1 MNAIFQETAVDE
13 IQGLYGPFTFSEIL
27 LQQVWWRGDF
37 ASARSVTTDGRS
49 LVILHPGRWNRL
61 GGPDFMNARLRLGGR
76 EVTGD
81 VELHLRAEGWAA
93 HDHAADPA
101 YDRVALH
108 VVLFPP
114 GPAAPPARLR
124 SGATIPTLV
133 LIPLLHHDLEEYAAD
148 AAVEALAARDDPVA
162 LEALARLTPEDC
174 AAQLRAQ
181 AVQRW
186 QQKLHF
192 ASLRIAR
199 LGWTE
204 ACHHT
209 ALDILGYRRNRAPML
224 KIAGAFPLAQW
235 PQLAGSDLAHL
246 EAAQAGAWNTQGLRP
261 ANHPRTR
268 LQQYLAWTQAR
279 PGWPAQLEAKV
290 AIQYGRAGE
299 PGRPTGEVRRQL
311 GLSALRTRLAQTLLA
326 NAIGGPRLDTLFCD
340 GLFPLFAARTRE
352 DMFPLWFHWFPG
364 DLPVRVPAGLR
375 MLRVTN
381 GRTQPLCHGFAQ
393 GLLGWSLEQEAES
406 RLNFNSEATKP

>member
-1 MNAIFQETAVDE
+1 MNAIFPAAAVDE
-13 IQGLYGPFTFSEIL
+13 IQGLYGPFTFSENL
-27 LQQVWWRGDF
+27 LQQVWRRGDF
-37 ASARSVTTDGRS
+37 ASARAVTTDGRS

-61 GGPDFMNARLRLGGR
+61 GGPDFMDARLRLGGR
-76 EVTGD
+76 EVIGD

-101 YDRVALH
+101 YDRVVLH

-114 GPAAPPARLR
+114 GSAAAPVRSR
-124 SGATIPTLV
+124 SGAAIPTLV
-133 LIPLLHHDLEEYAAD
+133 LISLLHRDLEEYAVD
-148 AAVEALAARDDPVA
+148 AAVEALASRDAPEELA
-162 LEALARLTPEDC
+162 ELEQLPPEECAARLRTH
-174 AAQLRAQ
+174 

-224 KIAGAFPLAQW
+224 KIAGTFPLAQW
-235 PQLAGSDLAHL
+235 PQLNRSDLAEL
-246 EAAQAGAWNTQGLRP
+246 EAAYAGAWNTQGLRP

-268 LQQYLAWTQAR
+268 LRQYLAWAQGR
-279 PGWPAQLEAKV
+279 PGWPAQLEAEA
-290 AIQYGRAGE
+290 AIRCGGAGE

-311 GLSALRTRLAQTLLA
+311 DLPALRTRLAQTLLA
-326 NAIGGPRLDTLFCD
+326 GAVGGSRLDNLFCD
-340 GLFPLFAARTRE
+340 GFFPLLAARTRE
-352 DMFPLWFHWFPG
+352 ELFPLWFHWFPG
-364 DLPVRVPAGLR
+364 DLPERVPAGLR
-375 MLRVTN
+375 LLRVTN
-381 GRTQPLCHGFAQ
+381 GRTRPLCHGFAQ
-393 GLLGWSLEQEAES
+393 GLLGWSLKQEAES